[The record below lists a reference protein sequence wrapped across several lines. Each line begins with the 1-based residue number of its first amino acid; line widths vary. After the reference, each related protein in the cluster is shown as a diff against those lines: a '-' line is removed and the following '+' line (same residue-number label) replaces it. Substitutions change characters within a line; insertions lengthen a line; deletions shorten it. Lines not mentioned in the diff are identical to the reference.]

1 MEIASVGRAT
11 YTGDQRTYNNEENK
25 GIQNLLNEKEE
36 TTTSTRTTITKEKKK
51 RMKGTIRL

>member
-36 TTTSTRTTITKEKKK
+36 TTTSTRTTITKKRKKK
-51 RMKGTIRL
+51 NERND